1 MHDLEYEIGD
11 RVALTTL
18 GRERSPKLKST
29 TGVIV
34 GKSRDARAYR
44 VLIDGRK
51 APLLLHETYITAA
64 D

>member
-1 MHDLEYEIGD
+1 MDDVEYEIGD

-18 GRERSPKLKST
+18 GRERSPRLKST

-34 GKSRDARAYR
+34 GKNPGTKAYR
-44 VLIDGRK
+44 VLMDGRTT
-51 APLLLHETYITAA
+51 PLLVHQSYIEAV